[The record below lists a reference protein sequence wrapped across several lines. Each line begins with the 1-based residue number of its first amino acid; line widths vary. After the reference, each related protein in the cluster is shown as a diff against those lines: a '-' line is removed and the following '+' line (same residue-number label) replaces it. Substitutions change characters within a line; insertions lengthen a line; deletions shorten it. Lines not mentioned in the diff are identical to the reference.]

1 MRWCA
6 RLALV
11 AVCFAASACGGSHHS
26 GATTSSATTSS
37 ATTSSAEG
45 GGGLANPR
53 LTRPHRCP
61 GESGFTCA
69 TLVVPLDHG
78 GQATGSLR
86 LAVGY
91 ASNAAAPHG
100 VLVFLSGGPG
110 QPGIPFL
117 ARVQSRLG
125 SDMRGYRL
133 VMFDQRGTGA
143 GALRCPVLQ
152 AVAGASDL
160 VVPPPGAIQGCA
172 RSIGPSQRYYTTSE
186 TAADIDALRKAFGVS
201 KLTLDGVSYG
211 TFVAERYA
219 LAYPQQV
226 ARLVLDSVV
235 PQEGVDATYL
245 AALQAT
251 ARVLR
256 SACAEQHCGFDP
268 VRDVATIVRTQRDG
282 PELLDTLVAESV
294 GFPSFAGV
302 LGALHAAAR
311 GDLGPL
317 NRFFVAVHRGDTA
330 PAAILSQGLHESALC
345 AELAPS
351 WDPASSSAART
362 LTVTRA
368 VAHLR
373 RDELYPWDRATALGN
388 GLAVGCEQWPA
399 TKPPAVP
406 TGNVSG
412 DLPRVPVLLFSG
424 ERDLSTPL
432 AWGRA
437 EAAKAPEG
445 RLVVVPRAGHSVQ
458 LRSTNAGAREVL
470 AQFLAG

>member
-1 MRWCA
+1 MR

-11 AVCFAASACGGSHHS
+11 AVCLAVCACGGGHHGGATAS
-26 GATTSSATTSS
+26 GARSLATPKLVSAR
-37 ATTSSAEG
+37 G
-45 GGGLANPR
+45 
-53 LTRPHRCP
+53 CP
-61 GESGFTCA
+61 GTPGFTCA
-69 TLVVPLDHG
+69 TLIVPLDHG
-78 GQATGSLR
+78 GQAGGSLR

-91 ASNAAAPHG
+91 ASAAAAPRG
-100 VLVFLSGGPG
+100 VLVFLTGGPG
-110 QPGIPFL
+110 QPGVPFL
-117 ARVQSRLG
+117 ERVQSRLG
-125 SDMRGYRL
+125 SEIRGYRL

-143 GALRCPVLQ
+143 GALKCPVLQ

-160 VVPPPGAIQGCA
+160 VVPPPGAIQACA
-172 RSIGPSQRYYTTSE
+172 RAIGPSQRYYTTSE

-219 LAYPQQV
+219 LAYPQHV

-235 PQEGVDATYL
+235 PQQGADATYL

-268 VRDVATIVRTQRDG
+268 ARDVAAIVRTQHDG
-282 PELLDTLVAESV
+282 PKLLDGLVAESV

-302 LGALHAAAR
+302 LGVLHAAAR

-317 NRFFVAVHRGDTA
+317 NRFFAAVHRGDAA
-330 PAAILSQGLHESALC
+330 PAGALSQGLHEATLC
-345 AELAPS
+345 AELAPP
-351 WDPASSSAART
+351 WDPASPSAARR

-368 VAHLR
+368 VARLTAA
-373 RDELYPWDRATALGN
+373 DLYPWDRATALGN
-388 GLAVGCEQWPA
+388 GLAAGCEQWPA
-399 TKPPAVP
+399 TTPPAVP

-424 ERDLSTPL
+424 EHDLSTPL
-432 AWGRA
+432 AWGRE
-437 EAAKAPEG
+437 EAAKAPLG

-458 LRSTNAGAREVL
+458 LRKANVGAREVL
-470 AQFLAG
+470 ARFLAG

>member
-11 AVCFAASACGGSHHS
+11 AVCLAVCACGGGHHR
-26 GATTSSATTSS
+26 GASASSVGA
-37 ATTSSAEG
+37 
-45 GGGLANPR
+45 GGLANPR
-53 LTRPHRCP
+53 LSGAHRCP
-61 GESGFTCA
+61 GAPRFTCA

-78 GQATGSLR
+78 GQAKGSLR

-91 ASNAAAPHG
+91 AGNATAPHG
-100 VLVFLSGGPG
+100 VLVFLTGGPG
-110 QPGIPFL
+110 QPGVPFL

-125 SDMRGYRL
+125 SDISGYRL

-143 GALRCPVLQ
+143 GALKCPALQ
-152 AVAGASDL
+152 AAAGASDL
-160 VVPPPGAIQGCA
+160 VVPPPGAIQACA
-172 RSIGPSQRYYTTSE
+172 RAIGPLRRYYTTSE
-186 TAADIDALRKAFGVS
+186 TAADIDSLRKAFGVS

-219 LAYPQQV
+219 LAYPQHV

-235 PQEGVDATYL
+235 PQQGVDATYL

-268 VRDVATIVRTQRDG
+268 ARDVAAIVRTQRDG
-282 PELLDTLVAESV
+282 PELLDALVAQSV

-302 LGALHAAAR
+302 LGVLHDAAR
-311 GDLGPL
+311 GNLGPL
-317 NRFFVAVHRGDTA
+317 NRFFAAVHRGDA
-330 PAAILSQGLHESALC
+330 VPAMILSQGLHESALC
-345 AELAPS
+345 AELAPP
-351 WDPASSSAART
+351 WDPASSSAARG
-362 LTVTRA
+362 LTVARA
-368 VAHLR
+368 VAGLT
-373 RDELYPWDRATALGN
+373 LAQVYPWDRATAAGN

-399 TKPPAVP
+399 TTPPAVP
-406 TGNVSG
+406 TGNLSG

-432 AWGRA
+432 AWGRE

-458 LRSTNAGAREVL
+458 LRSTNASAREVL
-470 AQFLAG
+470 ARFLAG

>member
-6 RLALV
+6 KLALF
-11 AVCFAASACGGSHHS
+11 AVCPVVCACGGGGGHHS
-26 GATTSSATTSS
+26 NATLAGSH
-37 ATTSSAEG
+37 G
-45 GGGLANPR
+45 GGGLAG
-53 LTRPHRCP
+53 PHLAGAHQCP
-61 GESGFTCA
+61 GASGFECA

-78 GQATGSLR
+78 GQASGSLR

-91 ASNAAAPHG
+91 TGSASAPRG
-100 VLVFLSGGPG
+100 VLVFLTGGPG

-143 GALRCPVLQ
+143 DALKCPALQ
-152 AVAGASDL
+152 SVAGASDL
-160 VVPPPGAIQGCA
+160 VVPPPGVIQACA
-172 RSIGPSQRYYTTSE
+172 AAIGPARRYYTTSE

-211 TFVAERYA
+211 AFVAERYA
-219 LAYPQQV
+219 LAYPHNV

-235 PQEGVDATYL
+235 PQQGVDATYL

-268 VRDVATIVRTQRDG
+268 ARDVAAIVRTQHDG
-282 PELLDTLVAESV
+282 PQLFDALVAESV
-294 GFPSFAGV
+294 GFPSFVGV
-302 LGALHAAAR
+302 LGVLHAAAR

-317 NRFFVAVHRGDTA
+317 NRFFAAVHRGDAA
-330 PAAILSQGLHESALC
+330 PAVALSQGLHQAALC
-345 AELAPS
+345 AELAPP
-351 WDPASSSAART
+351 WDPDSSSAARS

-368 VAHLR
+368 AAQLTSG
-373 RDELYPWDRATALGN
+373 DLYPWDRATALRN

-399 TKPPAVP
+399 TAAPAVP

-424 ERDLSTPL
+424 EHDLSTPL

-437 EAAKAPEG
+437 EAAKAPDG

-458 LRSTNAGAREVL
+458 LRKANVAARAEL
-470 AQFLAG
+470 ARFLAG

>member
-1 MRWCA
+1 MRWCARRWCA

-11 AVCFAASACGGSHHS
+11 VVCSVACACGGGHRSS
-26 GATTSSATTSS
+26 PTAPDARGGA
-37 ATTSSAEG
+37 
-45 GGGLANPR
+45 GLASPR
-53 LTRPHRCP
+53 LAGAHHCP
-61 GESGFTCA
+61 GASGFECA

-78 GQATGSLR
+78 GQAAGSLR

-91 ASNAAAPHG
+91 AGSATAPRG
-100 VLVFLSGGPG
+100 VLVFLTGGPG

-117 ARVQSRLG
+117 ERVQSRLG

-143 GALRCPVLQ
+143 DALKCPALQ
-152 AVAGASDL
+152 SVAGASDL
-160 VVPPPGAIQGCA
+160 VVPPPGVIQACA
-172 RSIGPSQRYYTTSE
+172 SGIGPSRRYYTTSE

-201 KLTLDGVSYG
+201 TLTLDGVSYG

-219 LAYPQQV
+219 LAYPQHV

-235 PQEGVDATYL
+235 PQQGVDATDL

-251 ARVLR
+251 GRVLR
-256 SACAEQHCGFDP
+256 SACTEQHCGFDP
-268 VRDVATIVRTQRDG
+268 ARDVAAIVRTQRVG
-282 PELLDTLVAESV
+282 RKLLDALVAESV

-302 LGALHAAAR
+302 LGVLHAAAR
-311 GDLGPL
+311 GDLGAL
-317 NRFFVAVHRGDTA
+317 NRFFAAVHRGDAA
-330 PAAILSQGLHESALC
+330 PAVALSQGLHEAALC
-345 AELAPS
+345 AELAPP
-351 WDPASSSAART
+351 WNPASSSAARS

-368 VAHLR
+368 AAHLTFG
-373 RDELYPWDRATALGN
+373 DLYPWDRATAVGN

-399 TKPPAVP
+399 ATPPAVP

-424 ERDLSTPL
+424 EHDLSTPL
-432 AWGRA
+432 AWGRE
-437 EAAKAPEG
+437 EAAKAPDG

-458 LRSTNAGAREVL
+458 LRKANVDAREVL
-470 AQFLAG
+470 RQFLEG

>member
-1 MRWCA
+1 M
-6 RLALV
+6 
-11 AVCFAASACGGSHHS
+11 
-26 GATTSSATTSS
+26 
-37 ATTSSAEG
+37 
-45 GGGLANPR
+45 
-53 LTRPHRCP
+53 
-61 GESGFTCA
+61 CA

-78 GQATGSLR
+78 GQVRGSLR

-91 ASNAAAPHG
+91 KSSTSAPHG

-117 ARVQSRLG
+117 PRVQLRLG
-125 SDMRGYRL
+125 PDLIGYRL
-133 VMFDQRGTGA
+133 VMLDQRGTGA
-143 GALRCPVLQ
+143 NALKCPVLQ
-152 AVAGASDL
+152 SAAGASDL
-160 VVPPPGAIQGCA
+160 VVPPPGGIQSCA
-172 RSIGPSQRYYTTSE
+172 RAIGPSRRYYTTSE
-186 TAADIDALRKAFGVS
+186 TAADIDALRKAFGVP

-219 LAYPQQV
+219 LAYPQHV

-235 PQEGVDATYL
+235 PQQGVGATYL

-268 VRDVATIVRTQRDG
+268 ARDVATVVRTERDG
-282 PELLDTLVAESV
+282 PELLDALVAESV

-302 LGALHAAAR
+302 LGVLHAAAR
-311 GDLGPL
+311 GDLRPL
-317 NRFFVAVHRGDTA
+317 NRFFAAVHRGDAA
-330 PAAILSQGLHESALC
+330 PAVVLSQGLHEAALC
-345 AELAPS
+345 AELAPP

-368 VAHLR
+368 AAHLTAA
-373 RDELYPWDRATALGN
+373 DLYPWDRATALGN

-399 TKPPAVP
+399 TTLPAVP
-406 TGNVSG
+406 TGNVLG
-412 DLPRVPVLLFSG
+412 DLPRVPVLLLSG

-432 AWGRA
+432 AWGRE
-437 EAAKAPEG
+437 EAARAPEG

-458 LRSTNAGAREVL
+458 LRKTNVSAREVL
-470 AQFLAG
+470 GRFLAQ

>member
-1 MRWCA
+1 MRCA
-6 RLALV
+6 TLALF
-11 AVCFAASACGGSHHS
+11 AVCSMVCACGAGHH
-26 GATTSSATTSS
+26 SSATASGGR
-37 ATTSSAEG
+37 E
-45 GGGLANPR
+45 GGGLARPR
-53 LTRPHRCP
+53 LVGAHHCP
-61 GESGFTCA
+61 GASGFECA

-78 GQATGSLR
+78 AQASGSLR

-91 ASNAAAPHG
+91 AGSAGAPRG
-100 VLVFLSGGPG
+100 VLLFLTGGPG

-117 ARVQSRLG
+117 PRVQSRLG
-125 SDMRGYRL
+125 PDLRGYRL

-143 GALRCPVLQ
+143 GALKCSVLQ

-160 VVPPPGAIQGCA
+160 VVPPPGAIQACA
-172 RSIGPSQRYYTTSE
+172 TAIGPSRRYYTTSE

-219 LAYPQQV
+219 LAYPHNI

-235 PQEGVDATYL
+235 PQQGVDGTYL

-268 VRDVATIVRTQRDG
+268 ARDVATIVSTQHDG
-282 PELLDTLVAESV
+282 PELLDALVAESV

-302 LGALHAAAR
+302 LGVIHAAAQ
-311 GDLGPL
+311 GNLGPL
-317 NRFFVAVHRGDTA
+317 NRFFAAVHRGDAA
-330 PAAILSQGLHESALC
+330 PAVALSQGLHEAALC
-345 AELAPS
+345 AELAPP
-351 WDPASSSAART
+351 WDPASSSAARS

-368 VAHLR
+368 AAHLTR
-373 RDELYPWDRATALGN
+373 GDLYPWDRATAVGN
-388 GLAVGCEQWPA
+388 GLAVGCEQWA
-399 TKPPAVP
+399 AAKPPAVP

-432 AWGRA
+432 AWGRE
-437 EAAKAPEG
+437 EAAKAPDG

-458 LRSTNAGAREVL
+458 LRKANVDAREVL
-470 AQFLAG
+470 KQFLGG

>member
-1 MRWCA
+1 MR

-11 AVCFAASACGGSHHS
+11 AVCLAVCACGGGHHS
-26 GATTSSATTSS
+26 GTGASGVAGG
-37 ATTSSAEG
+37 EVQG

-53 LTRPHRCP
+53 LSGAHRCP
-61 GESGFTCA
+61 GAPGFSCA

-78 GQATGSLR
+78 GQAKGSLR
-86 LAVGY
+86 LTVGY
-91 ASNAAAPHG
+91 ARGATAPHG
-100 VLVFLSGGPG
+100 VLVFLTGGPG
-110 QPGIPFL
+110 QPGVPFL
-117 ARVQSRLG
+117 ERVQSRLG

-143 GALRCPVLQ
+143 DALKCPVLQ
-152 AVAGASDL
+152 TAAGASDL
-160 VVPPPGAIQGCA
+160 VVPPPGAIQACA
-172 RSIGPSQRYYTTSE
+172 GAIGPSQRYYMTSE
-186 TAADIDALRKAFGVS
+186 TAADIDSLRKAFGVS
-201 KLTLDGVSYG
+201 RLTLDGVSYG

-219 LAYPQQV
+219 LADPQHV

-235 PQEGVDATYL
+235 PQQGVDATYL

-268 VRDVATIVRTQRDG
+268 ARDVATIVRTQRDG
-282 PELLDTLVAESV
+282 PELFDALVAQSV

-302 LGALHAAAR
+302 LGVLHDAAR
-311 GDLGPL
+311 GNLGPL
-317 NRFFVAVHRGDTA
+317 NRFFAAVHRGDA
-330 PAAILSQGLHESALC
+330 VPAAILSQGLHESALC
-345 AELAPS
+345 AELAPP
-351 WDPASSSAART
+351 WDPAATSAARS
-362 LTVTRA
+362 LTAARA
-368 VAHLR
+368 TADLTPAQ
-373 RDELYPWDRATALGN
+373 LYPWDRATALGN

-399 TKPPAVP
+399 TKPPTVP

-432 AWGRA
+432 AWGRE
-437 EAAKAPEG
+437 EAARAPDG

-458 LRSTNAGAREVL
+458 LRSTNASAREIL
-470 AQFLAG
+470 ARFLAG